1 MQRKFLN
8 FLLFGIAVAA
18 LLAALRL
25 MHWAPTALQD
35 GLLQRYNSVEEV
47 KAKLNIRHVY
57 APAYYPQC
65 FRWPPALIIAQTRPY
80 TAVVMEFMRKDGDDI
95 CLVVAQTDLSRSS
108 PRVKLSLAEVKESVR
123 YSLKGRS
130 AFLETGLCDDGQ
142 VCSRISWDEDGY
154 RILIIGRS
162 APAQLEKIAES
173 VIPSQSSGPVK

>member
-1 MQRKFLN
+1 MQRKALN

-25 MHWAPTALQD
+25 MHWAPTALQA

-57 APAYYPQC
+57 APAYFPLC

-80 TAVVMEFMRKDGDDI
+80 TAVVMEFMRTDGDDI
-95 CLVVAQTDLSRSS
+95 CLVVAQTEVPRSP
-108 PRVKLSLAEVKESVR
+108 PRVRISLAEVRESVR
-123 YSLKGRS
+123 HSLKGRP
-130 AFLETGLCDDGQ
+130 AFLETGLCDDGG
-142 VCSRISWDEDGY
+142 VCSRISWEEDGY

-173 VIPSQSSGPVK
+173 VIPFQSRGSEK

>member
-1 MQRKFLN
+1 MRRKFLN
-8 FLLFGIAVAA
+8 LLLFSIAVAA

-25 MHWAPTALQD
+25 MNWAPTALQD
-35 GLLQRYNSVEEV
+35 GLLQRYSSVEEV

-65 FRWPPALIIAQTRPY
+65 FRWPPSLIIAQTRPY
-80 TAVVMEFMRKDGDDI
+80 TAVGMEFMRKEGEEV
-95 CLVVAQTDLSRSS
+95 CLVVTQTEAPRSS
-108 PRVKLSLAEVKESVR
+108 PRVKIAFAEVRESVR

-130 AFLETGLCDDGQ
+130 ALLETGLCDDGQ
-142 VCSRISWDEDGY
+142 VCSRISWEEEGY

-173 VIPSQSSGPVK
+173 VIPSQSKGSTK